1 MEVGGLYLKYRS
13 VYCGM
18 KMESVFVRSLLG
30 LIILSLWACEAD
42 KTQGVKEGVIAVK
55 VPEELQKGSH
65 NELADL
71 IAGVDIIPL
80 ETTDSSLL
88 KEPDKLVMDEFIYY
102 LNRPAKSL
110 HIFDREGKFVKALPQ
125 GRGPGEIYQIL
136 DFQMDDNGNLLALEY
151 ENLLRYSPEGDYL
164 DEFKLLPDST
174 YDLNVMRFA
183 WLGDNHFYLWQNGG
197 LELEK
202 RDQETYYH
210 LFHMKG
216 GQLLGSNLEAF
227 SWTMGTNRF
236 LHNGENYMV
245 SPTMYDNSIYEI
257 DKNGGLQHKYEIDFG
272 NANVDRN
279 QLRPGFSREVR
290 DSNFKRISKF
300 SMGISKVYELGDYL
314 YFQFVSNRQFRFV
327 LYHLKEGTVHSSS
340 MNDALID
347 DQLPFRIIGID
358 RKEQKLLAIAEPPY
372 LLAYLKATKKSLE
385 ESRLLNAEDVR
396 LLNGLEETDNPVLLR
411 LSLD

>member
-1 MEVGGLYLKYRS
+1 
-13 VYCGM
+13 M
-18 KMESVFVRSLLG
+18 KMKSVFVRSLLG
-30 LIILSLWACEAD
+30 LTILSFWACEAD
-42 KTQGVKEGVIAVK
+42 KTQSVEEGVITVK
-55 VPEELQKGSH
+55 VPEELQKGNH
-65 NELADL
+65 NDLAAK
-71 IAGVDIIPL
+71 INEIDIIQL
-80 ETTDSSLL
+80 ETTDASLL
-88 KEPDKLVMDEFIYY
+88 KEADKLVMDEYIYY

-110 HIFDREGKFVKALPQ
+110 HIFDRKGKFIKALPQ

-136 DFQMDDNGNLLALEY
+136 DFQMDDDGNLLALEY
-151 ENLLRYSPEGDYL
+151 ENLLRYSSAGDYL
-164 DEFKLLPDST
+164 DKFKLLPEST
-174 YDLNVMRFA
+174 YDLNVNRFA

-202 RDQETYYH
+202 RDQEAYYH
-210 LFHMKG
+210 LFHMKD

-236 LHNGENYMV
+236 LHDGESYLV

-272 NANVDRN
+272 NANVDRS
-279 QLRPGFSREVR
+279 QLRPGFSREIR
-290 DSNFKRISKF
+290 DANFQGISKF

-327 LYHLKEGTVHSSS
+327 LYHLKEGTVHLSS

-358 RKEQKLLAIAEPPY
+358 RKEQKLLALVEPPY
-372 LLAYLKATKKSLE
+372 LLAYLNAANKSLE
-385 ESRLLNAEDVR
+385 ESRLLNADDLR
-396 LLNGLEETDNPVLLR
+396 LLNNLDKTDNPVLLR